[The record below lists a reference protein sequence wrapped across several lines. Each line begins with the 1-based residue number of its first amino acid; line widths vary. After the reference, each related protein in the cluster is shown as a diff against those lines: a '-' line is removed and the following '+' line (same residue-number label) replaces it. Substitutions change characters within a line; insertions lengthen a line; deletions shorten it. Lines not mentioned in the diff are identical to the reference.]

1 MARLRFGHTELN
13 AHLFRIGKAQSPICV
28 CGLREEDNEHFLLN
42 CHLYDSQR
50 HFMMLKLDFILPL
63 GTDVT
68 LNLLLGGPDFKGD
81 VETYANV
88 AKEVAYY
95 VRSTKRWK

>member
-1 MARLRFGHTELN
+1 
-13 AHLFRIGKAQSPICV
+13 
-28 CGLREEDNEHFLLN
+28 
-42 CHLYDSQR
+42 
-50 HFMMLKLDFILPL
+50 MMLKLDFILPL

-88 AKEVAYY
+88 ANEVAYY

>member
-1 MARLRFGHTELN
+1 
-13 AHLFRIGKAQSPICV
+13 
-28 CGLREEDNEHFLLN
+28 
-42 CHLYDSQR
+42 
-50 HFMMLKLDFILPL
+50 MMLKLDFILPL

-88 AKEVAYY
+88 AKEVAFY